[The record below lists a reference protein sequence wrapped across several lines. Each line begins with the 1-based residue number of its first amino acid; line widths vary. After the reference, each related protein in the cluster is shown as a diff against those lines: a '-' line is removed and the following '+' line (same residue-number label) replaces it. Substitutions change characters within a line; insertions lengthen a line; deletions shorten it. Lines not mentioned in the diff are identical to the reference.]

1 MKLIRVL
8 FLPLLMA
15 TSGAWAQGPSYQVG
29 VNGLS
34 CPFCAYG
41 IEKQIHKL
49 DGVKQV
55 KVDIGKG
62 QVVISMDDDRT
73 LEEAQV
79 EAAVKRSGFS
89 LRSFEQSQE
98 RVEK

>member
-1 MKLIRVL
+1 MKLICAL
-8 FLPLLMA
+8 FLLLLMTA
-15 TSGAWAQGPSYQVG
+15 ASVWAQSPRYQVG
-29 VNGLS
+29 VDGLS

-55 KVDIGKG
+55 KVDTGKG
-62 QVVISMDDDRT
+62 QVVITMDDGRT
-73 LEEAQV
+73 LEKAQA

-89 LRSFEQSQE
+89 MRSFEQSHGRE
-98 RVEK
+98 EK